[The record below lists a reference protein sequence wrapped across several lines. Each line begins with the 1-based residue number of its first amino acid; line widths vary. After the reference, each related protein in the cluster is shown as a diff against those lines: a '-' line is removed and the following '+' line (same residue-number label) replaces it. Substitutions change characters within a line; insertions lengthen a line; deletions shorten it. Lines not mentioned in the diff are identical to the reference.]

1 MALATLY
8 RRLTFTLEP
17 GQQPLKLV
25 ASVTMSP
32 RGGLHVTPVP
42 RRKL

>member
-1 MALATLY
+1 MVLATLY

-17 GQQPLKLV
+17 GQQPLQV
-25 ASVTMSP
+25 EASLTMAP
-32 RGGLHVTPVP
+32 RGGLRVMPVP